1 LQGEATHQLIIR
13 EQQQHYV
20 VELQGQQLC
29 CQAVLKGD
37 ELSAT
42 LGDHKTKVRVSR
54 YQDTISVFIKHH
66 RYDFIYRT
74 EVTPELDG
82 SEHAGSLTAPMNGT
96 IVAVITKA
104 GAMVKV
110 GDTLI
115 IMEAMKMEYSIKA
128 PKNGVINAV
137 FYAAGDLVKDG
148 AELVDFSP
156 EEA

>member
-1 LQGEATHQLIIR
+1 M
-13 EQQQHYV
+13 
-20 VELQGQQLC
+20 
-29 CQAVLKGD
+29 
-37 ELSAT
+37 
-42 LGDHKTKVRVSR
+42 RVSR

-74 EVTPELDG
+74 EVTTELDG

-96 IVAVITKA
+96 IVAVMTKA
-104 GAMVKV
+104 GAAVKA
-110 GDTLI
+110 GDTLV

-128 PKNGVINAV
+128 PKNGVVNEV
-137 FYAAGDLVKDG
+137 FYGAGDLVKDG